1 MQIAVCVKQIPD
13 PNAPG
18 KLDPQTFRLQREGV
32 DAVLDPGDE
41 HAVEQAL
48 QIAEKTGGKVTVV
61 SMGPP
66 RALEAIRRALAMGV
80 AGGILITDPALAGAE
95 ALTTA
100 KAIAAA
106 LRKEAFDLVLCGTES
121 TDAYSGV
128 LPQQLAE
135 LLGWPHLTFAK
146 QLEVGD
152 GQARIHRQ
160 SDEGFDLVEAPL
172 PAVVTVTGGINEP
185 RYPSLRGIM
194 AAKTKE
200 VRQLSL
206 QDVGLTAEQAA
217 PRQRVTSVQPAEE
230 RKAGEVLEDK
240 GDGARRIAD
249 FLVKLKVL

>member
-61 SMGPP
+61 SMG
-66 RALEAIRRALAMGV
+66 V

-106 LRKEAFDLVLCGTES
+106 LRQEAFDLVLCGTES

-146 QLEVGD
+146 QLEVDD
-152 GQARIHRQ
+152 GRARIHRQ

-172 PAVVTVTGGINEP
+172 PVVVTVTGGINEP

-217 PRQRVTSVQPAEE
+217 PRQRVTSVQAAEE

-240 GDGARRIAD
+240 GEGARRIAD
-249 FLVKLKVL
+249 FLVALKML